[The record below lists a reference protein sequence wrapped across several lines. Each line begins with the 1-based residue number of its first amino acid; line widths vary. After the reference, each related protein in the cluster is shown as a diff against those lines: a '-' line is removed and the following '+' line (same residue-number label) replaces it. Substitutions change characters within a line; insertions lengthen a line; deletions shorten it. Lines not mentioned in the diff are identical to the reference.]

1 MTDEAQW
8 FSDIEKESAN
18 DPEIIVYGMLLE
30 MTEDICEAMEH
41 QGITRSELANRLG
54 VSRQYVTNF
63 LNTPANTTLKSIVQF
78 AQAVGLEVSLEQ
90 RPTDRVG
97 RESHPQ
103 VWEQPAQRNVFPAA
117 ELRRRAMPRNYRS
130 VERHEYD
137 TSIPAAA

>member
-8 FSDIEKESAN
+8 FADIEKESAN

-63 LNTPANTTLKSIVQF
+63 LNTPTNTTLKSIVQF
-78 AQAVGLEVSLEQ
+78 AQAVGLEVSLQ
-90 RPTDRVG
+90 RRPASQRASSAMSPRPTKSVP
-97 RESHPQ
+97 SYSP
-103 VWEQPAQRNVFPAA
+103 
-117 ELRRRAMPRNYRS
+117 RAS
-130 VERHEYD
+130 
-137 TSIPAAA
+137 S